1 MKKKEKE
8 GVVMVEIVV
17 HCSFDKMVDTHK
29 LIPNPQNPNTH
40 PEEQIQQ
47 LAEIIQ
53 VTGWRAPI
61 TVSKRSG
68 YIVKG
73 HGRLMAAELLGCEKV
88 PVDYQDYENDS
99 LELADLMA
107 DNRIAELSKINN
119 RKLLN
124 LFEEFDTGEVD
135 FTLSGYDEKFY
146 EELAH
151 SFDEY
156 EKKNIE
162 ENEEVEET
170 EETEKIEKTELITC
184 PNCGQK
190 IEV

>member
-1 MKKKEKE
+1 M
-8 GVVMVEIVV
+8 GNIQV
-17 HCSFDKMVDTHK
+17 HCAFDKMVDTHK

-40 PEEQIQQ
+40 PEEQIKK
-47 LAEIIQ
+47 LAEIIK
-53 VTGWRAPI
+53 TNGWRAPI
-61 TVSKRSG
+61 TVSNRSG

-88 PVDYQDYENDS
+88 PVDYQNYENDS

-107 DNRIAELSKINN
+107 DNRISELSQINN
-119 RKLLN
+119 KKLLN

-135 FTLSGYDEKFY
+135 FSISGYDEEFY
-146 EELAH
+146 KKLAH

-170 EETEKIEKTELITC
+170 EKVEKIKKIKC
-184 PNCGQK
+184 PECGCE

>member
-1 MKKKEKE
+1 MAN
-8 GVVMVEIVV
+8 IQV
-17 HCSFDKMVDTHK
+17 HCSFDKMVDIHK

-40 PEEQIQQ
+40 PEEQIEQ
-47 LAEIIQ
+47 LAQIIKA
-53 VTGWRAPI
+53 TGWRSPI
-61 TVSKRSG
+61 TVSNLTG

-73 HGRLMAAELLGCEKV
+73 HGRLMAAEKLGCKKV
-88 PVDYQDYENDS
+88 PVDYQDYENES

-107 DNRIAELSKINN
+107 DNRIAELSQINN

-146 EELAH
+146 KELAH

-156 EKKNIE
+156 EKKNVE
-162 ENEEVEET
+162 EKEDVEEVEET
-170 EETEKIEKTELITC
+170 DKTEKIELIRC
-184 PNCGQK
+184 PKCGHE

>member
-1 MKKKEKE
+1 ME
-8 GVVMVEIVV
+8 EIQV
-17 HCSFDKMVDTHK
+17 HCSYDKMVDTHK

-40 PEEQIQQ
+40 PEDQIKL
-47 LAEIIQ
+47 LAEIIK
-53 VTGWRAPI
+53 TNGWRSPI
-61 TVSKRSG
+61 TVSNRSG

-107 DNRIAELSKINN
+107 DNRIAELSQIDKK
-119 RKLLN
+119 KLLN

-135 FTLSGYDEKFY
+135 FNTSGYDEEYYQK
-146 EELAH
+146 LAH

-156 EKKNIE
+156 EKKAQDDAVSLDDEEIE
-162 ENEEVEET
+162 T
-170 EETEKIEKTELITC
+170 TKIITC

>member
-1 MKKKEKE
+1 
-8 GVVMVEIVV
+8 MVEIQV
-17 HCSFDKMVDTHK
+17 HCAFDKMVDTHK
-29 LIPNPQNPNTH
+29 LIPHPQNPNTH
-40 PEEQIQQ
+40 PEEQIEQ
-47 LAEIIQ
+47 LAEIIK

-61 TVSKRSG
+61 TVSKRSN

-107 DNRIAELSKINN
+107 DNRIAEQSYINK

-135 FTLSGYDEKFY
+135 FNLSGYDEKFY
-146 EELAH
+146 KELAH

-156 EKKNIE
+156 EKKTVEE
-162 ENEEVEET
+162 ENEEVDEV